1 MTYQNI
7 LNNNVRSIDC
17 KLLEDE
23 YFDYML
29 YKGEVY
35 GSDNIPEMT
44 IADFSCPF
52 LIESGVLYSTSTW
65 VDAKNN
71 GVLLEDIGF
80 TGPDNGFISFR
91 KDRISNKDYLD
102 ILTGSTYE
110 IEEDDTRLFLSPI
123 TGNTLNFDYPMFLD
137 EDETGCFLA
146 LQGGFYQGFYKLFGK
161 EWCYQTLPNGPDYE
175 WNLYFDIRPRSDYEV
190 GVTTVNHIHPENKG
204 IFFYLGT
211 RAENKFWSL
220 YKTDEEVTNPLKRIP
235 DDDNY
240 TNAEICGEE
249 SDTDFN
255 KNNVIREDYMADE
268 PEEIPESYFEDD
280 YTISA
285 STDDCPC
292 AAQHLAEEQNKHEN
306 YYFDDGYLAEDDDY
320 VTPMGEKDCKGHRA
334 PGGDLRP
341 YCAANSSAYGQ
352 KSTTCKGGGGYCDDD
367 VTFTI
372 SDIYEY
378 KYQEDSD
385 CCEGGSNCKTSSCSP
400 SKGSCCCGTSD
411 YKEPCECDNFFQD
424 DFYNDECYNGPKAI
438 EDEYLGQDADINENE
453 IQDSFGHELTKKGYY
468 EIESDNKF
476 LMFDRT
482 KDGFTVN
489 NWIEGTKVT
498 LTARQDWANINY
510 FPIMNRTCTG
520 YTVDNIYKYQE
531 ENSIPYNI
539 YKDIKNNAFCLR
551 ITDDG
556 AIGYKYSVLDCEA
569 ENDQHYTV
577 REEYS
582 NPGVV
587 KIDEWNKIVVK
598 IAILNPIVSNGKYTN
613 KGHRKMK
620 LYFYVNG
627 FLVFISKELDEFNF
641 RELNDTYQKQ
651 EGVPY
656 SISLG
661 GGTQGL
667 LESILPDYYNTPDY
681 IFPIEKDF
689 CGTFLGDIKSFK
701 IIDGSINF
709 FTIKQL

>member
-35 GSDNIPEMT
+35 GSNNISEMT
-44 IADFSCPF
+44 IANFSCPF
-52 LIESGVLYSTSTW
+52 LIENGVLYSTSTW

-146 LQGGFYQGFYKLFGK
+146 FQGGFYQGFYKLFGK

-175 WNLYFDIRPRSDYEV
+175 WNLYFDIRPRSDYKV

-235 DDDNY
+235 DNDNY

-255 KNNVIREDYMADE
+255 KINVVHEDYMADE

-280 YTISA
+280 YIASA

-292 AAQHLAEEQNKHEN
+292 AAQRLAEEQNKHEN
-306 YYFDDGYLAEDDDY
+306 YDFDNGYLSEND
-320 VTPMGEKDCKGHRA
+320 
-334 PGGDLRP
+334 
-341 YCAANSSAYGQ
+341 N
-352 KSTTCKGGGGYCDDD
+352 DD

-378 KYQEDSD
+378 KYQEDSN
-385 CCEGGSNCKTSSCSP
+385 CCEGGSNC
-400 SKGSCCCGTSD
+400 GTSD
-411 YKEPCECDNFFQD
+411 YKESHKCDNFFQD

-438 EDEYLGQDADINENE
+438 EDEYLGQDADIVEDD
-453 IQDSFGHELTKKGYY
+453 ITDSFGHALTKKGYY

-556 AIGYKYSVLDCEA
+556 AIGYRYSVLDCEA
-569 ENDQHYTV
+569 ENEQHYAV

-582 NPGVV
+582 KPGVV

-598 IAILNPIVSNGKYTN
+598 IAILNPMVSNGKYIN

-701 IIDGSINF
+701 IIDGNVNF

>member
-35 GSDNIPEMT
+35 GSNNISEMT
-44 IADFSCPF
+44 IANFSCPF
-52 LIESGVLYSTSTW
+52 LIENGVLYSTSTW

-137 EDETGCFLA
+137 EDETGCFLSF
-146 LQGGFYQGFYKLFGK
+146 QGGFYQGFYKLFGK

-175 WNLYFDIRPRSDYEV
+175 WNLYFDIRPRSDYKV

-249 SDTDFN
+249 SDADFN
-255 KNNVIREDYMADE
+255 KINVVHEDYMADE

-280 YTISA
+280 YIASA

-292 AAQHLAEEQNKHEN
+292 AAQCLAEEQNKHEN
-306 YYFDDGYLAEDDDY
+306 YDFDNGYLSEDDI
-320 VTPMGEKDCKGHRA
+320 T
-334 PGGDLRP
+334 
-341 YCAANSSAYGQ
+341 
-352 KSTTCKGGGGYCDDD
+352 
-367 VTFTI
+367 
-372 SDIYEY
+372 
-378 KYQEDSD
+378 
-385 CCEGGSNCKTSSCSP
+385 
-400 SKGSCCCGTSD
+400 
-411 YKEPCECDNFFQD
+411 
-424 DFYNDECYNGPKAI
+424 
-438 EDEYLGQDADINENE
+438 
-453 IQDSFGHELTKKGYY
+453 DSFGHVLTKKGYY

-556 AIGYKYSVLDCEA
+556 AIGYRYSVLDCEA
-569 ENDQHYTV
+569 ENEQHYAV

-582 NPGVV
+582 KPGVV

-598 IAILNPIVSNGKYTN
+598 IAILNPMVSNGKYIN

-701 IIDGSINF
+701 IIDGNVNF

>member
-52 LIESGVLYSTSTW
+52 LIENGVLYSTSTW
-65 VDAKNN
+65 ADAKNN

-146 LQGGFYQGFYKLFGK
+146 FQGGFYQGFYKLFGK

-175 WNLYFDIRPRSDYEV
+175 WNLYFDIRPRSDYKV

-211 RAENKFWSL
+211 RAENKFWPL

-255 KNNVIREDYMADE
+255 KINVVHEDYMADE

-280 YTISA
+280 YIASA

-292 AAQHLAEEQNKHEN
+292 AAQCLAEEQNKHEN
-306 YYFDDGYLAEDDDY
+306 YDFDNGYLSEDD
-320 VTPMGEKDCKGHRA
+320 
-334 PGGDLRP
+334 
-341 YCAANSSAYGQ
+341 N
-352 KSTTCKGGGGYCDDD
+352 DD

-378 KYQEDSD
+378 KYQEDSN
-385 CCEGGSNCKTSSCSP
+385 CCEGGSN
-400 SKGSCCCGTSD
+400 CGTSD
-411 YKEPCECDNFFQD
+411 YKEPHKCDNFFQD

-438 EDEYLGQDADINENE
+438 EDEYLGQDADIVEDD
-453 IQDSFGHELTKKGYY
+453 ITDSFGHVLTKKGYY

-520 YTVDNIYKYQE
+520 YTVDNIYEYQE

-556 AIGYKYSVLDCEA
+556 AIGYRYSVLDCEA
-569 ENDQHYTV
+569 ENEQHYAV

-582 NPGVV
+582 KPGVV

-598 IAILNPIVSNGKYTN
+598 IAILNPMVSNGKYIN

-701 IIDGSINF
+701 IIDGNVNF

>member
-35 GSDNIPEMT
+35 GSNNISEMT
-44 IADFSCPF
+44 IANFSCPF
-52 LIESGVLYSTSTW
+52 LIENGVLYSTSTW

-137 EDETGCFLA
+137 EDETGCFLSF
-146 LQGGFYQGFYKLFGK
+146 QGGFYQGFYKLFGK

-175 WNLYFDIRPRSDYEV
+175 WNLYFDIRPRSDYKV

-211 RAENKFWSL
+211 RAENKFWPL
-220 YKTDEEVTNPLKRIP
+220 YKTDKEVTNPLKRIP
-235 DDDNY
+235 DNDNY

-255 KNNVIREDYMADE
+255 KINVVHEDYMADE

-280 YTISA
+280 YIASA

-292 AAQHLAEEQNKHEN
+292 AAQRLAEEQNKHEN
-306 YYFDDGYLAEDDDY
+306 YDFDNSCLSEDD
-320 VTPMGEKDCKGHRA
+320 
-334 PGGDLRP
+334 
-341 YCAANSSAYGQ
+341 N
-352 KSTTCKGGGGYCDDD
+352 DD

-378 KYQEDSD
+378 KYQEDSN
-385 CCEGGSNCKTSSCSP
+385 CCEGGSNC
-400 SKGSCCCGTSD
+400 GTSD
-411 YKEPCECDNFFQD
+411 YKESRKCDNFFQD

-438 EDEYLGQDADINENE
+438 EDEYLGQDADIVEDD
-453 IQDSFGHELTKKGYY
+453 ITDSFGHVLTKKGYY

-556 AIGYKYSVLDCEA
+556 AIGYRYSVLDCEA
-569 ENDQHYTV
+569 ENEQHYAV

-582 NPGVV
+582 KPGVV

-598 IAILNPIVSNGKYTN
+598 IAILNPMVSNGKYIN

-689 CGTFLGDIKSFK
+689 CGTFLGDIKAFK
-701 IIDGSINF
+701 IIDGNVNF

>member
-35 GSDNIPEMT
+35 GSNNISEMT
-44 IADFSCPF
+44 IANFSCPF
-52 LIESGVLYSTSTW
+52 LIENGVLYSTSTW

-146 LQGGFYQGFYKLFGK
+146 FQGGFYQGFYKLFGK

-175 WNLYFDIRPRSDYEV
+175 WNLYFDIRPRSDYKV

-255 KNNVIREDYMADE
+255 KINVVHEDYMADE

-280 YTISA
+280 YIVSA

-292 AAQHLAEEQNKHEN
+292 AAQRLAEEQNKHEN
-306 YYFDDGYLAEDDDY
+306 YDFDNSYLSEDD
-320 VTPMGEKDCKGHRA
+320 
-334 PGGDLRP
+334 
-341 YCAANSSAYGQ
+341 N
-352 KSTTCKGGGGYCDDD
+352 DD

-378 KYQEDSD
+378 KYQEDSN
-385 CCEGGSNCKTSSCSP
+385 CCE
-400 SKGSCCCGTSD
+400 KGLNCGTSD
-411 YKEPCECDNFFQD
+411 YKEPYKCDNFFQD

-438 EDEYLGQDADINENE
+438 EDEYLGQDADIVEDD
-453 IQDSFGHELTKKGYY
+453 ITDSFGHALTKKGYY

-556 AIGYKYSVLDCEA
+556 AIGYRYSVLDCEA
-569 ENDQHYTV
+569 ENEQHYAV

-582 NPGVV
+582 KPGVV

-598 IAILNPIVSNGKYTN
+598 IAILNPMVSNGKYIN

-701 IIDGSINF
+701 IINGNVNF

>member
-35 GSDNIPEMT
+35 GSNNISEMT
-44 IADFSCPF
+44 IANFSCPF
-52 LIESGVLYSTSTW
+52 LIENGVLYSTSTW

-146 LQGGFYQGFYKLFGK
+146 FQGGFYQGFYKLFGK

-175 WNLYFDIRPRSDYEV
+175 WNLYFDIRPRSDYKV

-211 RAENKFWSL
+211 RAENKFWPL

-255 KNNVIREDYMADE
+255 KINVVHEDYMADE

-280 YTISA
+280 YIASA

-292 AAQHLAEEQNKHEN
+292 AAQCLAEEQNKHEN
-306 YYFDDGYLAEDDDY
+306 YDFDNGYLSEND
-320 VTPMGEKDCKGHRA
+320 
-334 PGGDLRP
+334 
-341 YCAANSSAYGQ
+341 N
-352 KSTTCKGGGGYCDDD
+352 DD

-378 KYQEDSD
+378 KYQEDSN
-385 CCEGGSNCKTSSCSP
+385 CCEGGSNC
-400 SKGSCCCGTSD
+400 GTSD
-411 YKEPCECDNFFQD
+411 YKESHKCDNFFQD

-438 EDEYLGQDADINENE
+438 EDEYLGQDADIVEDD
-453 IQDSFGHELTKKGYY
+453 ITDSFGHALTKKGYY

-556 AIGYKYSVLDCEA
+556 AIGYRYSVLDCEA
-569 ENDQHYTV
+569 ENEQHYAV

-582 NPGVV
+582 KPGVV

-598 IAILNPIVSNGKYTN
+598 IAILNPMVSNGKYIN

-701 IIDGSINF
+701 IIDGNVNF

>member
-35 GSDNIPEMT
+35 GSNNISEMT
-44 IADFSCPF
+44 IANFSCPF
-52 LIESGVLYSTSTW
+52 LIENGVLYSTSTW

-211 RAENKFWSL
+211 RAENKFWPL

-255 KNNVIREDYMADE
+255 KINVVHEDYMADE

-280 YTISA
+280 YIASA

-292 AAQHLAEEQNKHEN
+292 AAQCLAEEQNKHEN
-306 YYFDDGYLAEDDDY
+306 YDFDNGYLSEDD
-320 VTPMGEKDCKGHRA
+320 
-334 PGGDLRP
+334 
-341 YCAANSSAYGQ
+341 N
-352 KSTTCKGGGGYCDDD
+352 DD

-378 KYQEDSD
+378 KYQEDSN
-385 CCEGGSNCKTSSCSP
+385 CCE
-400 SKGSCCCGTSD
+400 KGLNCGTSD
-411 YKEPCECDNFFQD
+411 CKESHKCDNFFQD

-438 EDEYLGQDADINENE
+438 EDEYLGQDADIVEDD
-453 IQDSFGHELTKKGYY
+453 ITDSFGHVLTKKGYY

-556 AIGYKYSVLDCEA
+556 AIGYRYSVLDCEA
-569 ENDQHYTV
+569 ENEQHYAV

-582 NPGVV
+582 KPGVV

-598 IAILNPIVSNGKYTN
+598 IAILNPMVSNGKYIN

-701 IIDGSINF
+701 IIDGNVNF

>member
-35 GSDNIPEMT
+35 GSNNISEMT
-44 IADFSCPF
+44 IANFSCPF
-52 LIESGVLYSTSTW
+52 LIENGVLYSTSTW

-146 LQGGFYQGFYKLFGK
+146 FQGGFYQGFYKLFGK

-175 WNLYFDIRPRSDYEV
+175 WNLYFDIRPRSDYKV

-255 KNNVIREDYMADE
+255 KINVVHEDYMADE

-280 YTISA
+280 YIVSA

-292 AAQHLAEEQNKHEN
+292 AAQHLTEEQNKHEN
-306 YYFDDGYLAEDDDY
+306 HDFDNGYLSEDD
-320 VTPMGEKDCKGHRA
+320 
-334 PGGDLRP
+334 
-341 YCAANSSAYGQ
+341 N
-352 KSTTCKGGGGYCDDD
+352 DD

-372 SDIYEY
+372 SDVYEY
-378 KYQEDSD
+378 KYQEDSN
-385 CCEGGSNCKTSSCSP
+385 CCEGNSN
-400 SKGSCCCGTSD
+400 CGTSD
-411 YKEPCECDNFFQD
+411 YKESRKCDNFFQD

-438 EDEYLGQDADINENE
+438 EDEYLGQDADIVEDD
-453 IQDSFGHELTKKGYY
+453 ITDSFGHALTKKGYY

-556 AIGYKYSVLDCEA
+556 AIGYRYSVLDCEA
-569 ENDQHYTV
+569 ENEQHYAV

-582 NPGVV
+582 KPGVV

-598 IAILNPIVSNGKYTN
+598 IAILNPMVSNGKYIN

-701 IIDGSINF
+701 IIDGNVNF

>member
-35 GSDNIPEMT
+35 GSNNISEMT
-44 IADFSCPF
+44 IANFSCPF
-52 LIESGVLYSTSTW
+52 LIENGVLYSTSTW

-175 WNLYFDIRPRSDYEV
+175 WNLYFDIRPRSDYKV

-220 YKTDEEVTNPLKRIP
+220 YKTDKEVTNPLKRIP
-235 DDDNY
+235 DNDNY

-255 KNNVIREDYMADE
+255 KINVVHEDYMADE
-268 PEEIPESYFEDD
+268 PEEISESYFEDD
-280 YTISA
+280 YIASA

-292 AAQHLAEEQNKHEN
+292 AAQRLAEEQNKHEN
-306 YYFDDGYLAEDDDY
+306 YDFDNGYLSEND
-320 VTPMGEKDCKGHRA
+320 
-334 PGGDLRP
+334 
-341 YCAANSSAYGQ
+341 N
-352 KSTTCKGGGGYCDDD
+352 DD

-378 KYQEDSD
+378 KYQEDSN
-385 CCEGGSNCKTSSCSP
+385 CCEGGSNC
-400 SKGSCCCGTSD
+400 GTSD
-411 YKEPCECDNFFQD
+411 YKESHKCDNFFQD

-438 EDEYLGQDADINENE
+438 EDEYLGQDADIVEDD
-453 IQDSFGHELTKKGYY
+453 ITDSFGHALTKKGYY

-556 AIGYKYSVLDCEA
+556 AIGYRYSVLDCEA
-569 ENDQHYTV
+569 ENEQHYAV

-582 NPGVV
+582 KPGVV

-598 IAILNPIVSNGKYTN
+598 IAILNPMVSNGKYIN

-701 IIDGSINF
+701 IIDGNVNF

>member
-35 GSDNIPEMT
+35 GSNNISEMT
-44 IADFSCPF
+44 IANFSCPF
-52 LIESGVLYSTSTW
+52 LIENGVLYSTSTW

-137 EDETGCFLA
+137 EDETGCFLSF
-146 LQGGFYQGFYKLFGK
+146 QGGFYQGFYKLFGK

-175 WNLYFDIRPRSDYEV
+175 WNLYFDIRPRSDYKV

-211 RAENKFWSL
+211 RAENKFWPL

-255 KNNVIREDYMADE
+255 KINVVHEDYMADE

-280 YTISA
+280 YIA
-285 STDDCPC
+285 STSTGDCPC

-306 YYFDDGYLAEDDDY
+306 YDFDNGYLSEDD
-320 VTPMGEKDCKGHRA
+320 
-334 PGGDLRP
+334 
-341 YCAANSSAYGQ
+341 N
-352 KSTTCKGGGGYCDDD
+352 DD

-378 KYQEDSD
+378 KYQEDSN
-385 CCEGGSNCKTSSCSP
+385 CCE
-400 SKGSCCCGTSD
+400 KGLNCGTSD
-411 YKEPCECDNFFQD
+411 CKESHKCDNFFQD

-438 EDEYLGQDADINENE
+438 EDEYLGQDADIVEDD
-453 IQDSFGHELTKKGYY
+453 ITDSFGHVLTKKGYY

-556 AIGYKYSVLDCEA
+556 AIGYRYSVLDCEA
-569 ENDQHYTV
+569 ENEQHYAV

-582 NPGVV
+582 KPGVV

-598 IAILNPIVSNGKYTN
+598 IAILNPMVSNGKYIN

-701 IIDGSINF
+701 IIDGNVNF

>member
-35 GSDNIPEMT
+35 GSNNIPDMT

-52 LIESGVLYSTSTW
+52 LIENGVLYSTSTW

-146 LQGGFYQGFYKLFGK
+146 FQGGFYQGFYKLFGK

-175 WNLYFDIRPRSDYEV
+175 WNLYFDIRPRSDYKV

-211 RAENKFWSL
+211 RAENKFWPL

-255 KNNVIREDYMADE
+255 KINVVHEDYMADE

-280 YTISA
+280 YIVSA

-292 AAQHLAEEQNKHEN
+292 AAQRLAEEQNKHEN
-306 YYFDDGYLAEDDDY
+306 HDFDNGYLSEDD
-320 VTPMGEKDCKGHRA
+320 
-334 PGGDLRP
+334 
-341 YCAANSSAYGQ
+341 N
-352 KSTTCKGGGGYCDDD
+352 DD

-378 KYQEDSD
+378 KYQEDSN
-385 CCEGGSNCKTSSCSP
+385 CCE
-400 SKGSCCCGTSD
+400 KGLNCGTSD
-411 YKEPCECDNFFQD
+411 YKEPRKCDNFFQD

-438 EDEYLGQDADINENE
+438 EDEYLGQDADIVEDD
-453 IQDSFGHELTKKGYY
+453 ITDSFGHALTKKGYY

-556 AIGYKYSVLDCEA
+556 AIGYRYSVLDCEA
-569 ENDQHYTV
+569 ENEQHYAV

-582 NPGVV
+582 KPGVV

-598 IAILNPIVSNGKYTN
+598 IAILNPMVSNGKYIN

-701 IIDGSINF
+701 IIDGNVNF

>member
-35 GSDNIPEMT
+35 GSNNISEMT
-44 IADFSCPF
+44 IANFSCPF
-52 LIESGVLYSTSTW
+52 LIENGVLYSTSTW

-146 LQGGFYQGFYKLFGK
+146 FQGGFYQGFYKLFGK

-175 WNLYFDIRPRSDYEV
+175 WNLYFDIRPRSDYKV

-211 RAENKFWSL
+211 RAENKFWPL

-255 KNNVIREDYMADE
+255 KINVVHEDYMADE

-280 YTISA
+280 YIASA

-292 AAQHLAEEQNKHEN
+292 AAQCLAEEQNKHEN
-306 YYFDDGYLAEDDDY
+306 YDFDNGYLSEDD
-320 VTPMGEKDCKGHRA
+320 
-334 PGGDLRP
+334 
-341 YCAANSSAYGQ
+341 N
-352 KSTTCKGGGGYCDDD
+352 DD

-378 KYQEDSD
+378 KYQEDSN
-385 CCEGGSNCKTSSCSP
+385 CCEGGSN
-400 SKGSCCCGTSD
+400 CGTSD
-411 YKEPCECDNFFQD
+411 YKEPHKCDNFFQD

-438 EDEYLGQDADINENE
+438 EDEYLGQDADIVEDD
-453 IQDSFGHELTKKGYY
+453 ITDSFGHVLTKKGYY

-556 AIGYKYSVLDCEA
+556 AIGYRYSVLDCEA
-569 ENDQHYTV
+569 ENEQHYAV

-582 NPGVV
+582 KPGVV

-598 IAILNPIVSNGKYTN
+598 IAILNPMVSNGKYIN

-701 IIDGSINF
+701 IIDGNVNF

>member
-1 MTYQNI
+1 M
-7 LNNNVRSIDC
+7 
-17 KLLEDE
+17 
-23 YFDYML
+23 
-29 YKGEVY
+29 
-35 GSDNIPEMT
+35 
-44 IADFSCPF
+44 
-52 LIESGVLYSTSTW
+52 
-65 VDAKNN
+65 
-71 GVLLEDIGF
+71 
-80 TGPDNGFISFR
+80 
-91 KDRISNKDYLD
+91 
-102 ILTGSTYE
+102 TGSTYE
-110 IEEDDTRLFLSPI
+110 IEQDDTRLFLSPI

-211 RAENKFWSL
+211 RAENKFWPL
-220 YKTDEEVTNPLKRIP
+220 YKTDEKVTNPLKRIP

-255 KNNVIREDYMADE
+255 KINVIHEDYMADE

-280 YTISA
+280 YSISA

-292 AAQHLAEEQNKHEN
+292 AAQRLAEEQNKHEN
-306 YYFDDGYLAEDDDY
+306 YYFDDGHLAED
-320 VTPMGEKDCKGHRA
+320 
-334 PGGDLRP
+334 
-341 YCAANSSAYGQ
+341 N
-352 KSTTCKGGGGYCDDD
+352 

-378 KYQEDSD
+378 KYQEYSN
-385 CCEGGSNCKTSSCSP
+385 CCEDGSNCKASSCNT
-400 SKGSCCCGTSD
+400 SKGSCCCGSSD

-424 DFYNDECYNGPKAI
+424 DFYNNECYHGPKAI
-438 EDEYLGQDADINENE
+438 EDEYLGQDADIVEDD
-453 IQDSFGHELTKKGYY
+453 ITDSFGHVLTKKGYY

-489 NWIEGTKVT
+489 NWIKGTKVT

-569 ENDQHYTV
+569 ENGQHYTV

-598 IAILNPIVSNGKYTN
+598 IAILNPIVSNGKYIN

>member
-35 GSDNIPEMT
+35 GSNNISEMT
-44 IADFSCPF
+44 IANFSCPF
-52 LIESGVLYSTSTW
+52 LIENGVLYSTSTW

-146 LQGGFYQGFYKLFGK
+146 FQGGFYQGFYKLFGK

-175 WNLYFDIRPRSDYEV
+175 WNLYFDIRPRSDYKV

-235 DDDNY
+235 DDNNY
-240 TNAEICGEE
+240 TNAAICGEE
-249 SDTDFN
+249 SDADFN
-255 KNNVIREDYMADE
+255 KINVVHEDYMADE

-280 YTISA
+280 YIASV

-292 AAQHLAEEQNKHEN
+292 AAQCLAEEQNKHEN
-306 YYFDDGYLAEDDDY
+306 YDFDNGYLSEDD
-320 VTPMGEKDCKGHRA
+320 
-334 PGGDLRP
+334 
-341 YCAANSSAYGQ
+341 N
-352 KSTTCKGGGGYCDDD
+352 DD

-378 KYQEDSD
+378 KYQEDSN
-385 CCEGGSNCKTSSCSP
+385 CCEGGSN
-400 SKGSCCCGTSD
+400 CGTSD
-411 YKEPCECDNFFQD
+411 YKEPHKCDNFFQD

-438 EDEYLGQDADINENE
+438 EDEYLGQDADIVEDD
-453 IQDSFGHELTKKGYY
+453 ITDSFGHVLTKKGYY

-556 AIGYKYSVLDCEA
+556 AIGYRYSVLDCEA
-569 ENDQHYTV
+569 ENEQHYAV

-582 NPGVV
+582 KPGVV

-598 IAILNPIVSNGKYTN
+598 IAILNPMVSNGKYIN

-701 IIDGSINF
+701 IIDGNVNF

>member
-35 GSDNIPEMT
+35 GSNNISEMT
-44 IADFSCPF
+44 IANFSCPF
-52 LIESGVLYSTSTW
+52 LIENGVLYSTSTW

-137 EDETGCFLA
+137 EDETGCFLSF
-146 LQGGFYQGFYKLFGK
+146 QGGFYQGFYKLFGK

-175 WNLYFDIRPRSDYEV
+175 WNLYFDIRPRSDYKV

-211 RAENKFWSL
+211 RAENKFWPL

-249 SDTDFN
+249 SDTNFN
-255 KNNVIREDYMADE
+255 KINVVHEDYMADE

-280 YTISA
+280 YIASA

-292 AAQHLAEEQNKHEN
+292 AAQCLAEEQNKHEN
-306 YYFDDGYLAEDDDY
+306 YDFDNGYLSEDD
-320 VTPMGEKDCKGHRA
+320 
-334 PGGDLRP
+334 
-341 YCAANSSAYGQ
+341 N
-352 KSTTCKGGGGYCDDD
+352 DD

-378 KYQEDSD
+378 KYQEDSN
-385 CCEGGSNCKTSSCSP
+385 CCE
-400 SKGSCCCGTSD
+400 KGLNCGTSD
-411 YKEPCECDNFFQD
+411 CKESHKCDNFFQD

-438 EDEYLGQDADINENE
+438 EDEYLGQDADIVEDD
-453 IQDSFGHELTKKGYY
+453 ITDSFGHVLTKKGYY

-556 AIGYKYSVLDCEA
+556 AIGYRYSVLDCEA
-569 ENDQHYTV
+569 ENEQHYAV

-582 NPGVV
+582 KPGVV

-598 IAILNPIVSNGKYTN
+598 IAILNPMVSNGKYIN

-701 IIDGSINF
+701 IIDGNVNF

>member
-35 GSDNIPEMT
+35 GVDNISDMT

-52 LIESGVLYSTSTW
+52 LIENGVLYSTSTW
-65 VDAKNN
+65 IDAKNN

-91 KDRISNKDYLD
+91 RDRISNQDYLN

-146 LQGGFYQGFYKLFGK
+146 LKGGFYQGFYKLFGK

-204 IFFYLGT
+204 IFFYMGT

-235 DDDNY
+235 DNNNY

-249 SDTDFN
+249 SDIDFN
-255 KNNVIREDYMADE
+255 KNNVIHEEYLVDE
-268 PEEIPESYFEDD
+268 FYDTPDEDD
-280 YTISA
+280 
-285 STDDCPC
+285 
-292 AAQHLAEEQNKHEN
+292 K
-306 YYFDDGYLAEDDDY
+306 
-320 VTPMGEKDCKGHRA
+320 KGKKR
-334 PGGDLRP
+334 
-341 YCAANSSAYGQ
+341 CSSKNTQ
-352 KSTTCKGGGGYCDDD
+352 
-367 VTFTI
+367 FTI

-378 KYQEDSD
+378 KFREDSD
-385 CCEGGSNCKTSSCSP
+385 CSCGGGEGGDDPDHRK
-400 SKGSCCCGTSD
+400 D
-411 YKEPCECDNFFQD
+411 VDCDEFFQD
-424 DFYNDECYNGPKAI
+424 DYYNDECYHGPKAI
-438 EDEYLGQDADINENE
+438 EEDYLEKDVDIDENDIE
-453 IQDSFGHELTKKGYY
+453 DSFGHELTKKGYY

-489 NWIEGTKVT
+489 DWIEGTKVT
-498 LTARQDWANINY
+498 LTGRQDWPNINY
-510 FPIMNRTCTG
+510 FPIMNRTETG

-531 ENSIPYNI
+531 ENTIPYNI

-556 AIGYKYSVLDCEA
+556 AIGYKYSVLDCDA
-569 ENDQHYTV
+569 DNDQHYAV

-582 NPGVV
+582 KPGII
-587 KIDEWNKIVVK
+587 KFDEWNKVVVK
-598 IAILNPIVSNGKYTN
+598 IVILNPMISNGKDAN

-701 IIDGSINF
+701 IIDGNVKF
-709 FTIKQL
+709 YTIRNYLSENKDF

>member
-1 MTYQNI
+1 MQIYKKKSLFQNKTIYIRIIYLFTMTYQNI

-35 GSDNIPEMT
+35 GSDNIPGMT

-52 LIESGVLYSTSTW
+52 LIENGVLYSTSTW

-137 EDETGCFLA
+137 KDETGCFLA
-146 LQGGFYQGFYKLFGK
+146 FQGGFYQGFYKLFGK

-175 WNLYFDIRPRSDYEV
+175 WNLYFDIRPRSDYKV

-255 KNNVIREDYMADE
+255 KINVVHEDYMADE

-280 YTISA
+280 YIASA

-292 AAQHLAEEQNKHEN
+292 AAQRLTEEQNKHEN
-306 YYFDDGYLAEDDDY
+306 HDFDNGYLSEDD
-320 VTPMGEKDCKGHRA
+320 
-334 PGGDLRP
+334 
-341 YCAANSSAYGQ
+341 N
-352 KSTTCKGGGGYCDDD
+352 DD

-378 KYQEDSD
+378 KYQEDSK
-385 CCEGGSNCKTSSCSP
+385 CREKSLN
-400 SKGSCCCGTSD
+400 CGTSD
-411 YKEPCECDNFFQD
+411 YKESYKCDNFFQD

-438 EDEYLGQDADINENE
+438 EDEYLGQDADIVEDD
-453 IQDSFGHELTKKGYY
+453 ITDSFGHVLTKKGYY

-556 AIGYKYSVLDCEA
+556 AIGYRYSVLDCEA
-569 ENDQHYTV
+569 ENEQHYAV

-582 NPGVV
+582 KPGVV

-598 IAILNPIVSNGKYTN
+598 IAILNPMVSNGKYIN

-701 IIDGSINF
+701 IIDGNVNF

>member
-35 GSDNIPEMT
+35 GSNNISEMT
-44 IADFSCPF
+44 IANFSCPF
-52 LIESGVLYSTSTW
+52 LIENGVLYSTSTW

-146 LQGGFYQGFYKLFGK
+146 FQGGFYQGFYKLFGK

-175 WNLYFDIRPRSDYEV
+175 WNLYFDIRPRSDYKV

-211 RAENKFWSL
+211 RAENKFWPL

-255 KNNVIREDYMADE
+255 KINVVHEDYMADE

-280 YTISA
+280 YIASA

-292 AAQHLAEEQNKHEN
+292 AAQCLAEEQNKHEN
-306 YYFDDGYLAEDDDY
+306 YDFDNGYLSEDD
-320 VTPMGEKDCKGHRA
+320 
-334 PGGDLRP
+334 
-341 YCAANSSAYGQ
+341 N
-352 KSTTCKGGGGYCDDD
+352 DD

-372 SDIYEY
+372 SDVYEY
-378 KYQEDSD
+378 KYQEDSN
-385 CCEGGSNCKTSSCSP
+385 CCEGGSNC
-400 SKGSCCCGTSD
+400 GTSD
-411 YKEPCECDNFFQD
+411 YKESCKCDNFFQD

-438 EDEYLGQDADINENE
+438 EDEYLGQDADIVEDD
-453 IQDSFGHELTKKGYY
+453 ITDSFGHALTKKGYY

-556 AIGYKYSVLDCEA
+556 AIGYRYSVLDCEA
-569 ENDQHYTV
+569 ENEQHYAV

-582 NPGVV
+582 KPGVV

-598 IAILNPIVSNGKYTN
+598 IAILNPMVSNGKYIN

-701 IIDGSINF
+701 IIDGNVNF

>member
-35 GSDNIPEMT
+35 GSNNISEMT
-44 IADFSCPF
+44 IANFSCPF
-52 LIESGVLYSTSTW
+52 LIENGVLYSTSTW

-146 LQGGFYQGFYKLFGK
+146 FQGGFYQGFYKLFGK

-175 WNLYFDIRPRSDYEV
+175 WNLYFDIRPRSDYKV

-211 RAENKFWSL
+211 RSENKFWPL

-255 KNNVIREDYMADE
+255 KINVVHEDYMADE

-280 YTISA
+280 YIVSA

-292 AAQHLAEEQNKHEN
+292 AAQRLAEEQNKHEN
-306 YYFDDGYLAEDDDY
+306 YDFDNSYLSEDD
-320 VTPMGEKDCKGHRA
+320 
-334 PGGDLRP
+334 
-341 YCAANSSAYGQ
+341 N
-352 KSTTCKGGGGYCDDD
+352 DD

-378 KYQEDSD
+378 KYQEDSN
-385 CCEGGSNCKTSSCSP
+385 CCE
-400 SKGSCCCGTSD
+400 KGLNCGTSD
-411 YKEPCECDNFFQD
+411 YKEPYKCDNFFQD

-438 EDEYLGQDADINENE
+438 EDEYLGQDADIVEDD
-453 IQDSFGHELTKKGYY
+453 ITDSFGHALTKKGYY

-556 AIGYKYSVLDCEA
+556 AIGYRYSVLDCEA
-569 ENDQHYTV
+569 ENEQHYAV

-582 NPGVV
+582 KPGVV

-598 IAILNPIVSNGKYTN
+598 IAILNPMAPNGKYIN

-641 RELNDTYQKQ
+641 RELNDAYQKQ

-701 IIDGSINF
+701 IIDGNVNF

>member
-35 GSDNIPEMT
+35 GSDNIPDMT

-52 LIESGVLYSTSTW
+52 LIENGVLYSTSTW

-146 LQGGFYQGFYKLFGK
+146 FQGGFYQGFYKLFGK

-175 WNLYFDIRPRSDYEV
+175 WNLYFDIRPRSDYKV

-211 RAENKFWSL
+211 RAENKFWPL

-255 KNNVIREDYMADE
+255 KINVVHEDYMADE
-268 PEEIPESYFEDD
+268 PEEIPESYFEDG
-280 YTISA
+280 YIVSA

-292 AAQHLAEEQNKHEN
+292 AAQRLAEEQNKHEN
-306 YYFDDGYLAEDDDY
+306 HDFDNGYLSEDD
-320 VTPMGEKDCKGHRA
+320 
-334 PGGDLRP
+334 
-341 YCAANSSAYGQ
+341 N
-352 KSTTCKGGGGYCDDD
+352 DD

-378 KYQEDSD
+378 KYQEDSN
-385 CCEGGSNCKTSSCSP
+385 CCE
-400 SKGSCCCGTSD
+400 KGLNCGTSD
-411 YKEPCECDNFFQD
+411 YKEPRKCDNFFQD

-438 EDEYLGQDADINENE
+438 EDEYLGQDADIVEDD
-453 IQDSFGHELTKKGYY
+453 ITDSFGHALTKKGYY

-556 AIGYKYSVLDCEA
+556 AIGYRYSVLDCEA
-569 ENDQHYTV
+569 ENEQHYAV

-582 NPGVV
+582 KPGVV

-598 IAILNPIVSNGKYTN
+598 IAILNPMVSNGKYIN

-701 IIDGSINF
+701 IIDGNVNF

>member
-35 GSDNIPEMT
+35 GSNNISEMT
-44 IADFSCPF
+44 IANFSCPF
-52 LIESGVLYSTSTW
+52 LIENGVLYSTSTW

-255 KNNVIREDYMADE
+255 KINVVHEDYMADE

-280 YTISA
+280 YMISA

-292 AAQHLAEEQNKHEN
+292 TAQHLAEEQNKHKN
-306 YYFDDGYLAEDDDY
+306 YDFDNGYLSEDD
-320 VTPMGEKDCKGHRA
+320 
-334 PGGDLRP
+334 
-341 YCAANSSAYGQ
+341 N
-352 KSTTCKGGGGYCDDD
+352 DD

-378 KYQEDSD
+378 KYQEDSN
-385 CCEGGSNCKTSSCSP
+385 CCE
-400 SKGSCCCGTSD
+400 KGLNCGTSD
-411 YKEPCECDNFFQD
+411 YKEPYKCDNFFQD

-438 EDEYLGQDADINENE
+438 EDEYLGQDADIVEDD
-453 IQDSFGHELTKKGYY
+453 ITDSFGHALTKKGYY

-556 AIGYKYSVLDCEA
+556 AIGYRYSVLDCEA
-569 ENDQHYTV
+569 ENEQHYAV

-582 NPGVV
+582 KPGVV

-598 IAILNPIVSNGKYTN
+598 IAILNPMVSNGKYIN

-701 IIDGSINF
+701 IIDGNVNF

>member
-35 GSDNIPEMT
+35 GSDNIPDMT

-52 LIESGVLYSTSTW
+52 LIENGVLYSTSTW

-211 RAENKFWSL
+211 RAENKFWPL

-249 SDTDFN
+249 SDTNFN
-255 KNNVIREDYMADE
+255 KINVVHEDYMADE

-280 YTISA
+280 YMISA

-292 AAQHLAEEQNKHEN
+292 TAQHLEQNKHKN
-306 YYFDDGYLAEDDDY
+306 YDY
-320 VTPMGEKDCKGHRA
+320 VTPTDNR
-334 PGGDLRP
+334 
-341 YCAANSSAYGQ
+341 YCN
-352 KSTTCKGGGGYCDDD
+352 DD

-372 SDIYEY
+372 SDVYEY
-378 KYQEDSD
+378 KYQEDSN
-385 CCEGGSNCKTSSCSP
+385 CCEGGLN
-400 SKGSCCCGTSD
+400 CGTSD
-411 YKEPCECDNFFQD
+411 YKESCKCDNFFQD

-438 EDEYLGQDADINENE
+438 EDEYLGQDADIVEDD
-453 IQDSFGHELTKKGYY
+453 ITDSFGHALTKKGYY

-556 AIGYKYSVLDCEA
+556 AIGYRYSVLDCEA
-569 ENDQHYTV
+569 ENEQHYAV

-582 NPGVV
+582 KPGVV

-598 IAILNPIVSNGKYTN
+598 IAILNPMVSNGKYIN

-701 IIDGSINF
+701 IIDGNVNF

>member
-35 GSDNIPEMT
+35 GSNNISEMT
-44 IADFSCPF
+44 IANFSCPF
-52 LIESGVLYSTSTW
+52 LIENGVLYSTSTW

-146 LQGGFYQGFYKLFGK
+146 FQGGFYQGFYKLFGK

-175 WNLYFDIRPRSDYEV
+175 WNLYFDIRPRSDYKV

-255 KNNVIREDYMADE
+255 KINVVHEDYMADE

-280 YTISA
+280 YITSA
-285 STDDCPC
+285 RTGDCPC

-306 YYFDDGYLAEDDDY
+306 YDFDNGYLSEDD
-320 VTPMGEKDCKGHRA
+320 
-334 PGGDLRP
+334 
-341 YCAANSSAYGQ
+341 N
-352 KSTTCKGGGGYCDDD
+352 DD

-378 KYQEDSD
+378 KYQEDSN
-385 CCEGGSNCKTSSCSP
+385 CCE
-400 SKGSCCCGTSD
+400 KGLNCGTSD
-411 YKEPCECDNFFQD
+411 YKESHKCDNFFQD

-438 EDEYLGQDADINENE
+438 EDEYLGQDADIVEDD
-453 IQDSFGHELTKKGYY
+453 ITDSFGHVLTKKGYY

-556 AIGYKYSVLDCEA
+556 AIGYRYSVLDCEA
-569 ENDQHYTV
+569 ENEQHYAV

-582 NPGVV
+582 KPGVV

-598 IAILNPIVSNGKYTN
+598 IAILNPMVSNGKYIN

-701 IIDGSINF
+701 IIDGNVNF

>member
-35 GSDNIPEMT
+35 GSNNISEMT
-44 IADFSCPF
+44 IANFSCPF
-52 LIESGVLYSTSTW
+52 LIENGVLYSTSTW

-146 LQGGFYQGFYKLFGK
+146 FQGGFYQGFYKLFGK

-175 WNLYFDIRPRSDYEV
+175 WNLYFDIRPRSDYKV

-255 KNNVIREDYMADE
+255 KINVVHEDYMADE

-280 YTISA
+280 YIVSA

-306 YYFDDGYLAEDDDY
+306 HDFDNGYLSEDD
-320 VTPMGEKDCKGHRA
+320 
-334 PGGDLRP
+334 
-341 YCAANSSAYGQ
+341 N
-352 KSTTCKGGGGYCDDD
+352 DD

-378 KYQEDSD
+378 KYQEDSN
-385 CCEGGSNCKTSSCSP
+385 CCE
-400 SKGSCCCGTSD
+400 KGLNCGTSD
-411 YKEPCECDNFFQD
+411 YKEPYKCDNFFQD

-438 EDEYLGQDADINENE
+438 EDEYLGQDADIVEDD
-453 IQDSFGHELTKKGYY
+453 ITDSFGHALTKKGYY

-556 AIGYKYSVLDCEA
+556 AIGYRYSVLDCEA
-569 ENDQHYTV
+569 ENEQHYAV

-582 NPGVV
+582 KPGVV

-598 IAILNPIVSNGKYTN
+598 IAILNPMVSNGKYIN

-689 CGTFLGDIKSFK
+689 CGTFLGDIKAFK
-701 IIDGSINF
+701 IIDGNVNF

>member
-1 MTYQNI
+1 MQIYKKKSLFQNKTIYIRIIYLFTMTYQNI

-35 GSDNIPEMT
+35 GSDNIPDMT

-52 LIESGVLYSTSTW
+52 LIENGVLYSTSTW

-137 EDETGCFLA
+137 KDETGCFLA
-146 LQGGFYQGFYKLFGK
+146 FQGGFYQGFYKLFGK

-175 WNLYFDIRPRSDYEV
+175 WNLYFDIRPRSDYKV

-211 RAENKFWSL
+211 RAENKFWPL

-255 KNNVIREDYMADE
+255 KINVVHEDYMADE

-280 YTISA
+280 YIASA

-292 AAQHLAEEQNKHEN
+292 AAQRLAEEQNKHEN
-306 YYFDDGYLAEDDDY
+306 YDFDNGYLSEDD
-320 VTPMGEKDCKGHRA
+320 
-334 PGGDLRP
+334 
-341 YCAANSSAYGQ
+341 N
-352 KSTTCKGGGGYCDDD
+352 DD

-378 KYQEDSD
+378 KYQEDSK
-385 CCEGGSNCKTSSCSP
+385 CREKSLN
-400 SKGSCCCGTSD
+400 CGTSD
-411 YKEPCECDNFFQD
+411 YKESYKCDNFFQD

-438 EDEYLGQDADINENE
+438 EDEYLGQDADIVEDD
-453 IQDSFGHELTKKGYY
+453 ITDSFGHALTKKGYY

-556 AIGYKYSVLDCEA
+556 AIGYRYSVLDCEA
-569 ENDQHYTV
+569 ENEQHYAV

-582 NPGVV
+582 KPGVV

-598 IAILNPIVSNGKYTN
+598 IAILNPMVSNGKYIN

-701 IIDGSINF
+701 IIDGNVNF

>member
-35 GSDNIPEMT
+35 GSNNISEMT
-44 IADFSCPF
+44 IANFSCPF
-52 LIESGVLYSTSTW
+52 LIENGVLYSTSTW

-80 TGPDNGFISFR
+80 TGSDNGLISFR

-137 EDETGCFLA
+137 EDETGCFLSF
-146 LQGGFYQGFYKLFGK
+146 QGGFYQGFYKLFGK

-175 WNLYFDIRPRSDYEV
+175 WNLYFDIRPRSDYKV

-211 RAENKFWSL
+211 RAENKFWPL

-255 KNNVIREDYMADE
+255 KINVVHEDYMADE

-280 YTISA
+280 YIVSA

-292 AAQHLAEEQNKHEN
+292 AAQCLAEEQNKHEN
-306 YYFDDGYLAEDDDY
+306 YDFDNGYLSEDD
-320 VTPMGEKDCKGHRA
+320 
-334 PGGDLRP
+334 
-341 YCAANSSAYGQ
+341 N
-352 KSTTCKGGGGYCDDD
+352 DD

-378 KYQEDSD
+378 KYQEDSN
-385 CCEGGSNCKTSSCSP
+385 CCE
-400 SKGSCCCGTSD
+400 KGLNCGTSD
-411 YKEPCECDNFFQD
+411 CKESHKCDNFFQD

-438 EDEYLGQDADINENE
+438 EDEYLGQDADIVEDD
-453 IQDSFGHELTKKGYY
+453 ITDSFGHVLTKKGYY

-556 AIGYKYSVLDCEA
+556 AIGYRYSVLDCEA
-569 ENDQHYTV
+569 ENEQHYAV

-582 NPGVV
+582 KPGVV

-598 IAILNPIVSNGKYTN
+598 IAILNPMVSNGKYIN

-701 IIDGSINF
+701 IIDGNVNF

>member
-35 GSDNIPEMT
+35 GSNNISEMT
-44 IADFSCPF
+44 IANFSCPF
-52 LIESGVLYSTSTW
+52 LIENGVLYSTSTW

-146 LQGGFYQGFYKLFGK
+146 FQGGFYQGFYKLFGK

-175 WNLYFDIRPRSDYEV
+175 WNLYFDIRPRSDYKV

-211 RAENKFWSL
+211 RAENKFWPL

-249 SDTDFN
+249 SDTNFN
-255 KNNVIREDYMADE
+255 KINVVHEDYMADE

-280 YTISA
+280 YIASA

-292 AAQHLAEEQNKHEN
+292 AAQCLAEEQNKHEN
-306 YYFDDGYLAEDDDY
+306 YDFDNGYLSEND
-320 VTPMGEKDCKGHRA
+320 
-334 PGGDLRP
+334 
-341 YCAANSSAYGQ
+341 N
-352 KSTTCKGGGGYCDDD
+352 DD

-378 KYQEDSD
+378 KYQEDSN
-385 CCEGGSNCKTSSCSP
+385 CCEGGSNC
-400 SKGSCCCGTSD
+400 GTSD
-411 YKEPCECDNFFQD
+411 YKESRKCDNFFQD

-438 EDEYLGQDADINENE
+438 EDEYLGQDADIVEDD
-453 IQDSFGHELTKKGYY
+453 ITDSFGHALTKKGYY

-556 AIGYKYSVLDCEA
+556 AIGYRYSVLDCEA
-569 ENDQHYTV
+569 ENEQHYAV

-582 NPGVV
+582 KPGVV

-598 IAILNPIVSNGKYTN
+598 IAILNPMVSNGKYLN

-701 IIDGSINF
+701 IIDGNVNF

>member
-35 GSDNIPEMT
+35 GSNNISEMT
-44 IADFSCPF
+44 IANFSCPF
-52 LIESGVLYSTSTW
+52 LIENGVLYSTSTW

-123 TGNTLNFDYPMFLD
+123 TGNTFNFDYPMFLD

-146 LQGGFYQGFYKLFGK
+146 FQGGFYQGFYKLFGK

-175 WNLYFDIRPRSDYEV
+175 WNLYFDIRPRSDYKV

-211 RAENKFWSL
+211 RAENKFWPL

-255 KNNVIREDYMADE
+255 KINVVHEDYMADE

-280 YTISA
+280 YIASA

-292 AAQHLAEEQNKHEN
+292 AAQCLAEEQNKHEN
-306 YYFDDGYLAEDDDY
+306 YDFDNGYLSEDD
-320 VTPMGEKDCKGHRA
+320 
-334 PGGDLRP
+334 
-341 YCAANSSAYGQ
+341 N
-352 KSTTCKGGGGYCDDD
+352 DD

-372 SDIYEY
+372 SDVYEY
-378 KYQEDSD
+378 KYQEDSN
-385 CCEGGSNCKTSSCSP
+385 CCEGGSNC
-400 SKGSCCCGTSD
+400 GTSD
-411 YKEPCECDNFFQD
+411 YKESCKCDNFFQD

-438 EDEYLGQDADINENE
+438 EDEYLGQDADIVEDD
-453 IQDSFGHELTKKGYY
+453 ITDSFGHALTKKGYY

-556 AIGYKYSVLDCEA
+556 AIGYRYSVLDCEA
-569 ENDQHYTV
+569 ENEQHYAV

-582 NPGVV
+582 KPGVV

-598 IAILNPIVSNGKYTN
+598 IAILNPMVSNGKYIN

-701 IIDGSINF
+701 IIDGNVNF

>member
-35 GSDNIPEMT
+35 GSNNISEMT
-44 IADFSCPF
+44 IANFSCPF
-52 LIESGVLYSTSTW
+52 LIENGVLYSTSTW

-137 EDETGCFLA
+137 EDETGCFLSF
-146 LQGGFYQGFYKLFGK
+146 QGGFYQGFYKLFGK

-175 WNLYFDIRPRSDYEV
+175 WNLYFDIRPRSDYKV

-211 RAENKFWSL
+211 RAENKFWPL

-240 TNAEICGEE
+240 TNTEICGEE

-255 KNNVIREDYMADE
+255 KINVVHEDYMADE

-280 YTISA
+280 YIASA

-292 AAQHLAEEQNKHEN
+292 AAQCLAEEQNKHEN
-306 YYFDDGYLAEDDDY
+306 YDFDNGYLSEDD
-320 VTPMGEKDCKGHRA
+320 
-334 PGGDLRP
+334 
-341 YCAANSSAYGQ
+341 N
-352 KSTTCKGGGGYCDDD
+352 DD

-378 KYQEDSD
+378 KYQEDSN
-385 CCEGGSNCKTSSCSP
+385 CCE
-400 SKGSCCCGTSD
+400 KGLNCGTSD
-411 YKEPCECDNFFQD
+411 YKESHKCDNFFQD

-438 EDEYLGQDADINENE
+438 EDEYLGQDADIVEDD
-453 IQDSFGHELTKKGYY
+453 ITDSFGHVLTKKGYY

-556 AIGYKYSVLDCEA
+556 AIGYRYSVLDCEA
-569 ENDQHYTV
+569 ENEQHYAV

-582 NPGVV
+582 KPGVV

-598 IAILNPIVSNGKYTN
+598 IAILNPMVSNGKYIN

-701 IIDGSINF
+701 IIDGNVNF

>member
-35 GSDNIPEMT
+35 GSNNISEMT
-44 IADFSCPF
+44 IANFSCPF
-52 LIESGVLYSTSTW
+52 LIENGVLYSTSTW

-80 TGPDNGFISFR
+80 TGSDNGLISFR

-137 EDETGCFLA
+137 EDETGCFLSF
-146 LQGGFYQGFYKLFGK
+146 QGGFYQGFYKLFGK

-175 WNLYFDIRPRSDYEV
+175 WNLYFDIRPRSDYKV

-211 RAENKFWSL
+211 RAENKFWPL

-255 KNNVIREDYMADE
+255 KINVVHEDYMADE

-280 YTISA
+280 YIASA

-292 AAQHLAEEQNKHEN
+292 AAQCLAEEQNKHEN
-306 YYFDDGYLAEDDDY
+306 YDFDNGYLSEDD
-320 VTPMGEKDCKGHRA
+320 
-334 PGGDLRP
+334 
-341 YCAANSSAYGQ
+341 N
-352 KSTTCKGGGGYCDDD
+352 DD

-378 KYQEDSD
+378 KYQEDSN
-385 CCEGGSNCKTSSCSP
+385 CCE
-400 SKGSCCCGTSD
+400 KGLNCGTSD
-411 YKEPCECDNFFQD
+411 CKESHKCDNFFQD

-438 EDEYLGQDADINENE
+438 EDEYLGQDADIVEDD
-453 IQDSFGHELTKKGYY
+453 ITDSFGHVLTKKGYY

-556 AIGYKYSVLDCEA
+556 AIGYRYSVLDCEA
-569 ENDQHYTV
+569 ENEQHYAV

-582 NPGVV
+582 KPGVV

-598 IAILNPIVSNGKYTN
+598 IAILNPMVSNGKYIN

-701 IIDGSINF
+701 IIDGNVNF

>member
-35 GSDNIPEMT
+35 GSNNISEMT
-44 IADFSCPF
+44 IANFSCPF
-52 LIESGVLYSTSTW
+52 LIENGVLYSTSTW

-146 LQGGFYQGFYKLFGK
+146 FQGGFYQGFYKLFGK

-175 WNLYFDIRPRSDYEV
+175 WNLYFDIRPRSDYKV

-255 KNNVIREDYMADE
+255 KINVVHEDYMADE

-280 YTISA
+280 YIASA

-292 AAQHLAEEQNKHEN
+292 AAQRLAEEQNKHEN
-306 YYFDDGYLAEDDDY
+306 YDFDNGYLSEDD
-320 VTPMGEKDCKGHRA
+320 
-334 PGGDLRP
+334 
-341 YCAANSSAYGQ
+341 N
-352 KSTTCKGGGGYCDDD
+352 DD

-378 KYQEDSD
+378 KYQEDSN
-385 CCEGGSNCKTSSCSP
+385 CCE
-400 SKGSCCCGTSD
+400 KGLNCGTSD
-411 YKEPCECDNFFQD
+411 YKEPYKCDNFFQD

-438 EDEYLGQDADINENE
+438 EDEYLGQDADIVEDD
-453 IQDSFGHELTKKGYY
+453 ITDSFGHALTKKGYY

-556 AIGYKYSVLDCEA
+556 AIGYRYSVLDCEA
-569 ENDQHYTV
+569 ENEQHYAV

-582 NPGVV
+582 KPGVV

-598 IAILNPIVSNGKYTN
+598 IAILNPMVSNGKYIN

-701 IIDGSINF
+701 IIDGNVNF

>member
-1 MTYQNI
+1 MQIYKKKLLFKNKTIYIRIIYLFTMTYQNI

-35 GSDNIPEMT
+35 GSDNIPDMT

-52 LIESGVLYSTSTW
+52 LIENGILYSTSTW
-65 VDAKNN
+65 ANAKNN

-80 TGPDNGFISFR
+80 TGPDNGLISFR

-211 RAENKFWSL
+211 RAENKFWPL

-235 DDDNY
+235 DNDNY

-249 SDTDFN
+249 SDADFN
-255 KNNVIREDYMADE
+255 KINVVHEDYMADE

-280 YTISA
+280 YIISA

-292 AAQHLAEEQNKHEN
+292 TAQHLAEEKNKHKN
-306 YYFDDGYLAEDDDY
+306 YDFDNGYLSED
-320 VTPMGEKDCKGHRA
+320 G
-334 PGGDLRP
+334 
-341 YCAANSSAYGQ
+341 N
-352 KSTTCKGGGGYCDDD
+352 DD

-378 KYQEDSD
+378 KYQEDSN
-385 CCEGGSNCKTSSCSP
+385 CCEGGLN
-400 SKGSCCCGTSD
+400 CGTSD
-411 YKEPCECDNFFQD
+411 YKESCKCDNFFQD

-438 EDEYLGQDADINENE
+438 EDEYLGQDADIVEDD
-453 IQDSFGHELTKKGYY
+453 ITDSFGHVLTKKGYY

-556 AIGYKYSVLDCEA
+556 AIGYRYSVLDCEA
-569 ENDQHYTV
+569 ENEQHYAV

-582 NPGVV
+582 KPGVV

-598 IAILNPIVSNGKYTN
+598 IAILNPMVSNGKYIN

-641 RELNDTYQKQ
+641 RELNDAYQKQ

-701 IIDGSINF
+701 IIDGNVNF

>member
-35 GSDNIPEMT
+35 GSNNISEMT
-44 IADFSCPF
+44 IANFSCPF
-52 LIESGVLYSTSTW
+52 LIENGVLYSTSTW

-146 LQGGFYQGFYKLFGK
+146 FQGGFYQGFYKLFGK

-175 WNLYFDIRPRSDYEV
+175 WNLYFDIRPRSDYKV

-211 RAENKFWSL
+211 RAENKFWPL

-249 SDTDFN
+249 SDTNFN
-255 KNNVIREDYMADE
+255 KINVVHEDYMADE

-280 YTISA
+280 YIASA
-285 STDDCPC
+285 SADDCPC
-292 AAQHLAEEQNKHEN
+292 AAQRLAEEQNKHEN
-306 YYFDDGYLAEDDDY
+306 YDFDNGYLSEND
-320 VTPMGEKDCKGHRA
+320 
-334 PGGDLRP
+334 
-341 YCAANSSAYGQ
+341 N
-352 KSTTCKGGGGYCDDD
+352 DD

-378 KYQEDSD
+378 KYQEDSN
-385 CCEGGSNCKTSSCSP
+385 CCEGGSNC
-400 SKGSCCCGTSD
+400 GTSD
-411 YKEPCECDNFFQD
+411 YKESHKCDNFFQD

-438 EDEYLGQDADINENE
+438 EDEYLGQDADIVEDD
-453 IQDSFGHELTKKGYY
+453 ITDSFGHVLTKKGYY

-556 AIGYKYSVLDCEA
+556 AIGYRYSVLDCEA
-569 ENDQHYTV
+569 ENEQHYAV

-582 NPGVV
+582 KPGVV

-598 IAILNPIVSNGKYTN
+598 IAILNPMVSNGKYLN

-689 CGTFLGDIKSFK
+689 CGTFLGDIKAFK
-701 IIDGSINF
+701 IIDGNVNF

>member
-35 GSDNIPEMT
+35 GSNNISEMT
-44 IADFSCPF
+44 IANFSCPF
-52 LIESGVLYSTSTW
+52 LIENGVLYSTSTW

-146 LQGGFYQGFYKLFGK
+146 FQGGFYQGFYKLFGK

-175 WNLYFDIRPRSDYEV
+175 WNLYFDIRPRSDYKV

-211 RAENKFWSL
+211 RAENKFWPL

-249 SDTDFN
+249 SDTNFN
-255 KNNVIREDYMADE
+255 KINVVHEDYMADE

-280 YTISA
+280 YIASA

-292 AAQHLAEEQNKHEN
+292 AAQCLAEEQNKHEN
-306 YYFDDGYLAEDDDY
+306 YDFDNGYLSEND
-320 VTPMGEKDCKGHRA
+320 
-334 PGGDLRP
+334 
-341 YCAANSSAYGQ
+341 N
-352 KSTTCKGGGGYCDDD
+352 DD

-378 KYQEDSD
+378 KYQEDSN
-385 CCEGGSNCKTSSCSP
+385 CCEGGSNC
-400 SKGSCCCGTSD
+400 GTSD
-411 YKEPCECDNFFQD
+411 YKESRKCDNFFQD

-438 EDEYLGQDADINENE
+438 EDEYLGQDADIVEDD
-453 IQDSFGHELTKKGYY
+453 ITDSFGHALTKKGYY

-556 AIGYKYSVLDCEA
+556 AIGYRYSVLDCEA
-569 ENDQHYTV
+569 ENEQHYAV

-582 NPGVV
+582 KPGIV

-598 IAILNPIVSNGKYTN
+598 IAILNPMVSNGKYIN

-689 CGTFLGDIKSFK
+689 CGTFLGDIKAFK
-701 IIDGSINF
+701 IIDGNVNF

>member
-35 GSDNIPEMT
+35 GSNNISEMT
-44 IADFSCPF
+44 IANFSCPF
-52 LIESGVLYSTSTW
+52 LIENGVLYSTSTW

-146 LQGGFYQGFYKLFGK
+146 FQGGFYQGFYKLFGK

-175 WNLYFDIRPRSDYEV
+175 WNLYFDIRPRSDYKV

-255 KNNVIREDYMADE
+255 KINVVHEDYMADE

-280 YTISA
+280 YIASA

-292 AAQHLAEEQNKHEN
+292 AAQRLAEEQNKHEN
-306 YYFDDGYLAEDDDY
+306 YDFDNGYLSEDD
-320 VTPMGEKDCKGHRA
+320 
-334 PGGDLRP
+334 
-341 YCAANSSAYGQ
+341 N
-352 KSTTCKGGGGYCDDD
+352 DD

-378 KYQEDSD
+378 KYQEDSN
-385 CCEGGSNCKTSSCSP
+385 CCE
-400 SKGSCCCGTSD
+400 KGLNCGTSD
-411 YKEPCECDNFFQD
+411 YKEPYKCDNFFQD

-438 EDEYLGQDADINENE
+438 EDEYLGQDADIVEDD
-453 IQDSFGHELTKKGYY
+453 ITDSFGHALTKKGYY

-556 AIGYKYSVLDCEA
+556 AIGYRYSVLDCEA
-569 ENDQHYTV
+569 ENEQHYAV

-582 NPGVV
+582 KPGVV

-598 IAILNPIVSNGKYTN
+598 IAILNPMVSNGKYLN

-701 IIDGSINF
+701 IIDGNVNF
-709 FTIKQL
+709 FAIKQL

>member
-35 GSDNIPEMT
+35 GSNNISEMT
-44 IADFSCPF
+44 IANFSCPF
-52 LIESGVLYSTSTW
+52 LIENGVLYSTSTW

-146 LQGGFYQGFYKLFGK
+146 FQGGFYQGFYKLFGK

-175 WNLYFDIRPRSDYEV
+175 WNLYFDIRPRSDYKV

-255 KNNVIREDYMADE
+255 KINVVHEDYMADE

-280 YTISA
+280 YIASA

-292 AAQHLAEEQNKHEN
+292 AAQCLAEEQNKHEN
-306 YYFDDGYLAEDDDY
+306 YDFDNGYLSEDD
-320 VTPMGEKDCKGHRA
+320 
-334 PGGDLRP
+334 
-341 YCAANSSAYGQ
+341 N
-352 KSTTCKGGGGYCDDD
+352 DD

-378 KYQEDSD
+378 KYQEDSN
-385 CCEGGSNCKTSSCSP
+385 CCE
-400 SKGSCCCGTSD
+400 KGLNCGTSD
-411 YKEPCECDNFFQD
+411 CKESHKCDNFFQD

-438 EDEYLGQDADINENE
+438 EDEYLGQDADIVEDD
-453 IQDSFGHELTKKGYY
+453 ITDSFGHVLTKKGYY

-556 AIGYKYSVLDCEA
+556 AIGYRYSVLDCEA
-569 ENDQHYTV
+569 ENEQHYAV

-582 NPGVV
+582 KPGVV

-598 IAILNPIVSNGKYTN
+598 IAILNPMVSNGKYIN

-701 IIDGSINF
+701 IIDGNVNF